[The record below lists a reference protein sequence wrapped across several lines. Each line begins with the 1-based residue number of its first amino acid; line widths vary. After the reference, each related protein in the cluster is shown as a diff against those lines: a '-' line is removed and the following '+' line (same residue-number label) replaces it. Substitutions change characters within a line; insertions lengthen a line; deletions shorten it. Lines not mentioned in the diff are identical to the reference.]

1 MLHFNQQWLNVCLA
15 EILQKKNTQPVAP
28 FHLTINCMLLL
39 WRNRTCAIRQEV
51 TGVVP
56 VSRPNSFTLNVTKL
70 WTTSDTCSAG
80 SWWARLQTL
89 SSKSF
94 IQNPR
99 GSNEFCQLKCIK
111 YMWTKKNKKTKATV
125 LEYSRWINTARIF
138 PSNITYEWKYLVNNT
153 YSAWRLHP
161 GLPIYLHGQ
170 GFGCPV

>member
-1 MLHFNQQWLNVCLA
+1 MYVS
-15 EILQKKNTQPVAP
+15 QKSRKKHATCGS
-28 FHLTINCMLLL
+28 FYLTINCMLLL

-51 TGVVP
+51 TGAVP

-70 WTTSDTCSAG
+70 WTTSDTCSAS
-80 SWWARLQTL
+80 SWWARLKTL

-94 IQNPR
+94 IQNPL
-99 GSNEFCQLKCIK
+99 GSNGFCQLKCIK
-111 YMWTKKNKKTKATV
+111 YMWTKKTKATV

-138 PSNITYEWKYLVNNT
+138 PSNITYEWKCLVNNT